1 MRNEISMPQSSPFL
15 ESVRIVIR
23 RKHYSIK
30 TEHTY
35 LKWIR
40 HFIHFHNK
48 RHPQDMGALRGA

>member
-30 TEHTY
+30 TEHNY
-35 LKWIR
+35 LEWIR
-40 HFIHFHNK
+40 NFIIHFQY
-48 RHPQDMGALRGA
+48 RHHSQARGDES